1 MFTYNSCSNKVVQ
14 PFHTPVIGVVP
25 VKQNQAL
32 TPAQIADYTAKGIA
46 VSSSQNL
53 VFDEGVPNPAPLPLE
68 QRRGIDVADVW
79 NASKTASK
87 KLKSAIKSAKASDS
101 QTN

>member
-1 MFTYNSCSNKVVQ
+1 MIGYNI
-14 PFHTPVIGVVP
+14 PELDAHPIHRPVDGSVS

-53 VFDEGVPNPAPLPLE
+53 VFDEGVPNPGPLPLE

-87 KLKSAIKSAKASDS
+87 KLKSAIKSAKSS
-101 QTN
+101 ESTN

>member
-1 MFTYNSCSNKVVQ
+1 MLGYSI
-14 PFHTPVIGVVP
+14 PELEAHPIHRPVEGAVI

-53 VFDEGVPNPAPLPLE
+53 VFDEGVPNPGPLPLE

-79 NASKTASK
+79 NASKTSSK
-87 KLKSAIKSAKASDS
+87 KLKSAIKSVKSS
-101 QTN
+101 ELTN

>member
-1 MFTYNSCSNKVVQ
+1 MFTYNSCSNRIEQ
-14 PFHTPVIGVVP
+14 PLHTPVLGSVP

-32 TPAQIADYTAKGIA
+32 TPAQIADYTSKGIA
-46 VSSSQNL
+46 VSSSLNL

-79 NASKTASK
+79 NASESASK
-87 KLKSAIKSAKASDS
+87 KLKSAIKSAKTSNS
-101 QTN
+101 TN

>member
-1 MFTYNSCSNKVVQ
+1 MLGYSIPELDAHPIHR
-14 PFHTPVIGVVP
+14 PFEGVIT

-53 VFDEGVPNPAPLPLE
+53 VFDDGVPNPGPVPLE

-79 NASKTASK
+79 NSSKTASK
-87 KLKSAIKSAKASDS
+87 KLKSAIKSAKSS
-101 QTN
+101 EPTN

>member
-1 MFTYNSCSNKVVQ
+1 MLGYSI
-14 PFHTPVIGVVP
+14 PDLEAHPVHRPVEGLVS

-53 VFDEGVPNPAPLPLE
+53 VFDEGVPNPGPLPLE

-79 NASKTASK
+79 NVSKTASK
-87 KLKSAIKSAKASDS
+87 KLKSAIKSAKSS
-101 QTN
+101 ESTN

>member
-1 MFTYNSCSNKVVQ
+1 MFTYNSCNNKIEQ
-14 PFHTPVIGVVP
+14 PFHTPVLGVIP

-53 VFDEGVPNPAPLPLE
+53 FFDEGVPNPGPLPLE
-68 QRRGIDVADVW
+68 QRRGIDVAEVW
-79 NASKTASK
+79 NASKTSSK
-87 KLKSAIKSAKASDS
+87 KLKSVMKSAKSS
-101 QTN
+101 ESTN

>member
-1 MFTYNSCSNKVVQ
+1 MLGYSI
-14 PFHTPVIGVVP
+14 PELEAHPIHRPVEGDIT

-32 TPAQIADYTAKGIA
+32 TPAQIGEYTAKGIA

-53 VFDEGVPNPAPLPLE
+53 VFDEGVPNPGRLPLE

-87 KLKSAIKSAKASDS
+87 KLKSVIKSAKSSDS
-101 QTN
+101 TN

>member
-1 MFTYNSCSNKVVQ
+1 MLGYNI
-14 PFHTPVIGVVP
+14 PELGAHPVHRPVEGSVS
-25 VKQNQAL
+25 VKQNQSL

-53 VFDEGVPNPAPLPLE
+53 VFDEGVSNPGPVPLE

-79 NASKTASK
+79 NASKTSSK
-87 KLKSAIKSAKASDS
+87 KLKSAIKSAKSS
-101 QTN
+101 ESNN

>member
-1 MFTYNSCSNKVVQ
+1 MFTYNSCTNRIEQ
-14 PFHTPVIGVVP
+14 PFHTPVFGAVP

-32 TPAQIADYTAKGIA
+32 TPAQIGEYTAKGIA

-53 VFDEGVPNPAPLPLE
+53 VFDDGVPNPGPLPLE

-79 NASKTASK
+79 NASKTSSK
-87 KLKSAIKSAKASDS
+87 KLKSAIKLAKVSEPK
-101 QTN
+101 TN

>member
-1 MFTYNSCSNKVVQ
+1 MLGYSI
-14 PFHTPVIGVVP
+14 PELEAHPIHRPVDGVVS

-53 VFDEGVPNPAPLPLE
+53 VFDEGVPNPGPLPLE

-79 NASKTASK
+79 NASKSASK
-87 KLKSAIKSAKASDS
+87 KLKLAIKSAKSS
-101 QTN
+101 ETTN

>member
-1 MFTYNSCSNKVVQ
+1 MLGYSI
-14 PFHTPVIGVVP
+14 PELEAHPIHRPVEGDVT

-53 VFDEGVPNPAPLPLE
+53 VFDEGVPNPGPLPLE

-79 NASKTASK
+79 NASKTSSK
-87 KLKSAIKSAKASDS
+87 KLKTAIKSAKSS
-101 QTN
+101 ESSN

>member
-1 MFTYNSCSNKVVQ
+1 MLGYSI
-14 PFHTPVIGVVP
+14 PELEAHPIHRPVEGDVP

-32 TPAQIADYTAKGIA
+32 TPAQIGEYTAKGIA

-53 VFDEGVPNPAPLPLE
+53 VFDEGVPNPGPVPFE

-87 KLKSAIKSAKASDS
+87 KLKSVMKSAKSSDS
-101 QTN
+101 TN

>member
-1 MFTYNSCSNKVVQ
+1 MLGYTI
-14 PFHTPVIGVVP
+14 PDIEAHPIHRPVEGAVS

-53 VFDEGVPNPAPLPLE
+53 VFD
-68 QRRGIDVADVW
+68 
-79 NASKTASK
+79 
-87 KLKSAIKSAKASDS
+87 
-101 QTN
+101 

>member
-1 MFTYNSCSNKVVQ
+1 MIGYNLPELEAHPIHRPVVGA
-14 PFHTPVIGVVP
+14 VS

-53 VFDEGVPNPAPLPLE
+53 VFDEGVPNPGPLPLE
-68 QRRGIDVADVW
+68 QRRGIDVW

-87 KLKSAIKSAKASDS
+87 KLKSALKSAKSS
-101 QTN
+101 EPTN

>member
-1 MFTYNSCSNKVVQ
+1 MLGYSI
-14 PFHTPVIGVVP
+14 PELDAHPIHRPVDGAVP

-32 TPAQIADYTAKGIA
+32 TPSQIADYTAKGIA

-53 VFDEGVPNPAPLPLE
+53 VFDEGVPNPGPVPLE

-79 NASKTASK
+79 NASKIASK
-87 KLKSAIKSAKASDS
+87 KLKSAIKSAKSSDS
-101 QTN
+101 SN

>member
-1 MFTYNSCSNKVVQ
+1 MLGYSI
-14 PFHTPVIGVVP
+14 PELEAHPIHRPVEGDVP

-32 TPAQIADYTAKGIA
+32 TPAQIADYTSKGIA

-53 VFDEGVPNPAPLPLE
+53 VFDEGVPNPGPLPLE

-87 KLKSAIKSAKASDS
+87 KLKSVMKSAKASEP
-101 QTN
+101 TN

>member
-1 MFTYNSCSNKVVQ
+1 MFTYNSCTNRIEQ

-32 TPAQIADYTAKGIA
+32 TPAQIGEYTAKGIA

-53 VFDEGVPNPAPLPLE
+53 VFDEGIPNPGPLPLE
-68 QRRGIDVADVW
+68 QRRGIDVSDVW

-87 KLKSAIKSAKASDS
+87 KLKTAIKSAKSS
-101 QTN
+101 ESSN

>member
-1 MFTYNSCSNKVVQ
+1 MLGYSI
-14 PFHTPVIGVVP
+14 PELEAHPIHRPVEGDVT

-53 VFDEGVPNPAPLPLE
+53 VFDEGVPNPGPLPLE

-79 NASKTASK
+79 NASKTSFK
-87 KLKSAIKSAKASDS
+87 KLKSAIKSVKSS
-101 QTN
+101 VPTN